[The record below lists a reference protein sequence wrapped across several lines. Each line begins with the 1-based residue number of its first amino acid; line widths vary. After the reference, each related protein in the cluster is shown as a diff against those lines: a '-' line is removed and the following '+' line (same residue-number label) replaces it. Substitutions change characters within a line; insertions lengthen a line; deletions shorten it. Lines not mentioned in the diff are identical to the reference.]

1 MKAIHLSRTADER
14 TTSLPPMA
22 ALRAFERA
30 GALLSFQEAA
40 NTLAISPSAV
50 SHQIRGLEDRF
61 GAPLFERNQRSVRL
75 TRHGERYLTAVRKAL
90 EILDEAG
97 RELIEQDIGSTSAL
111 HISSLPFFTS
121 TVLIP
126 SLAVFERSNPGLT
139 LHIDTTH
146 QHANF
151 STSRVDVAIRYGRR
165 RATGLQF
172 EPLLE
177 VYGLPVYA
185 PKLTRHLLK
194 VPTDLAHHMLI
205 AVEAQP
211 WSWPTWF
218 KNAGFDDIKPKGV
231 LWVGSVPA
239 ALEAAE
245 HGLGVALAMFPLINS
260 RKSFGD
266 TLIAPFA
273 PPKTSMETIYLVTRP
288 QQSRTKRI
296 VAFRRWISGAVAR
309 ASTKQS
315 SPHDLRR

>member
-1 MKAIHLSRTADER
+1 MKPIHLSRKIDDR
-14 TTSLPPMA
+14 PTSLPPMA

-40 NTLAISPSAV
+40 NALAISPSAV

-75 TRHGERYLTAVRKAL
+75 TWHGERYLTAVRKAL
-90 EILDEAG
+90 AILNEAG
-97 RELIEQDIGSTSAL
+97 RDLVERDNVSTSTL

-146 QHANF
+146 QHADF
-151 STSRVDVAIRYGRR
+151 LTSRVDIAIRYGRR
-165 RATGLQF
+165 RATGLRF
-172 EPLLE
+172 EPLVS
-177 VYGLPVYA
+177 VYGLPVYS
-185 PKLTRHLLK
+185 PKSARHLLK
-194 VPTDLAHHMLI
+194 APTDLAQHVLI

-211 WSWPTWF
+211 GSWPAWL
-218 KNAGFDDIKPKGV
+218 KNAGLADLKPKRV

-245 HGLGVALAMFPLINS
+245 HGLGVALAMYPLINS
-260 RKSFGD
+260 RKGFGD

-309 ASTKQS
+309 ASTMQS
-315 SPHDLRR
+315 SPHDLR

>member
-1 MKAIHLSRTADER
+1 MKAIHSSGMAGDR

-40 NTLAISPSAV
+40 DTLAISPSAV
-50 SHQIRGLEDRF
+50 SHQIRCLEVRL
-61 GAPLFERNQRSVRL
+61 GAPLFVRNQRSVRL
-75 TRHGERYLTAVRKAL
+75 TPHGERYLTAVRKAL
-90 EILDEAG
+90 AILSEAG
-97 RELIEQDIGSTSAL
+97 RELMERDIGPTAAL

-146 QHANF
+146 QHADF
-151 STSRVDVAIRYGRR
+151 ETSRVDIAIRYGRR
-165 RATGLQF
+165 RATGLRF
-172 EPLLE
+172 EPLVD

-185 PKLTRHLLK
+185 PKSARHLLRA
-194 VPTDLAHHMLI
+194 PTDLAQHVLI

-211 WSWPTWF
+211 GSWPAWF
-218 KNAGFDDIKPKGV
+218 KCAGLDDLKPKGV
-231 LWVGSVPA
+231 LWVGSVPT

-245 HGLGVALAMFPLINS
+245 HGLGVALAMYPLINS
-260 RKSFGD
+260 RKGFGD
-266 TLIAPFA
+266 TLVAPFA

-296 VAFRRWISGAVAR
+296 TAFRRWISGAVAR

-315 SPHDLRR
+315 SAHELR